1 MAVSR
6 RNLLRGALFGSAAA
20 ATAPALSACSSIATA
35 STGTIQYWNPFT
47 GGDGGLM
54 KQMVTAVEG
63 RTPGL
68 KVTTTV
74 LDWGQSYYTKL
85 AMASAGGRAPDVA
98 IMHVSRFA
106 GYAPGGLLDPWDMD
120 LFREFGVTLDH
131 INPVTAKRGRYD
143 GGQYALPLDTHPFV
157 VFYDKE
163 VMDKAGLVDSDGKLL
178 PFGGPEGYLE
188 AAKKLRSVNKGGLGP
203 VYGHV
208 NDTAQNWRMFWSLY
222 KQTGAEFDLSG
233 KKTRLDKDTAV
244 EVITFMQKL
253 VAPQCRTMDPAT
265 SVGAFASRKAPLIFT
280 GEWDSAAFSKIKGME
295 LGASPFPQIYDS
307 HAGWADAHMFVLPHQ
322 DNPDKERR
330 RTTHRLVA
338 ELFKASFTWAQ
349 AGHIPGYLP
358 IVESQ
363 KYRHLEPQVE
373 YAAAAKTPA
382 LDPPAWFM
390 GAGADSQ
397 VQMCQ
402 AMQTALVGANS
413 ASVAVDKMVKALDF
427 YLSKPNPA

>member
-35 STGTIQYWNPFT
+35 STRTIQYWNPFT

-54 KQMVTAVEG
+54 KEMVSEVE
-63 RTPGL
+63 RRVPGL
-68 KVTTTV
+68 RTTTTV
-74 LDWGQSYYTKL
+74 LDWGASYYTKL

-106 GYAPGGLLDPWDMD
+106 GYAPGGLLDPWDLD
-120 LFREFGVTLDH
+120 TLAEFGVTAQTL
-131 INPVTAKRGRYD
+131 NPKTYQRGRYK

-157 VFYDKE
+157 VFYDKD

-178 PFGGPEGYLE
+178 PFGGPDGYLE

-208 NDTAQNWRMFWSLY
+208 NDNAQNWRMFWSLFQ
-222 KQTGAEFDLSG
+222 QTGAEFELSG
-233 KKTRLDKDTAV
+233 KKAAIDRDAAV
-244 EVITFMQKL
+244 KVITFMQQL
-253 VAPQCRTMDPAT
+253 TAPQCRTMDPVT
-265 SVGAFASRKAPLIFT
+265 SVGSFASRKAPFIFT
-280 GEWDSAAFSKIKGME
+280 GEWDSAAFSQIKGME
-295 LGASPFPQIYDS
+295 LGAAPFPQIYNRPAS
-307 HAGWADAHMFVLPHQ
+307 WADSHMFVLPHQ
-322 DNPDKERR
+322 ANPDPEGR

-338 ELFKASFTWAQ
+338 ELFKASFTWAK

-358 IVESQ
+358 VVESQ
-363 KYRHLEPQVE
+363 KYRHLEPQID
-373 YAAAAKTPA
+373 YAAAAKSPA

-390 GAGADSQ
+390 GAGADVQ
-397 VQMCQ
+397 VQLCQ

-413 ASVAVDKMVKALDF
+413 AAVAVDKMITALNF
-427 YLSKPNPA
+427 YLGKPNPA